1 VPRSTINFW
10 RHPFWLAVLLFLAVG
25 GIFLPSVWNDF
36 SNFDDPAYVTF
47 NPHIHH
53 GLTWSAIRWAFG
65 SFYAANWH
73 PITWLS
79 HILDFTLFGRK
90 AWGHHL
96 TSVIFHS
103 ANVALLFLILSK
115 ATGST
120 WRSAVVA
127 ILFGVH
133 PLHVESVAW
142 VAERKDVLNTFFAL
156 LTLLAY
162 LQCTQHADRR
172 STIWYFLALFFF
184 ALSLGSKAMSVT
196 LPMLLLLLDYWPLRR
211 LNSAGAVRRAI
222 AEKIPFFALSVAV
235 AGITV
240 AAQNSGH
247 AIKLDIPVG
256 IRFANAVV
264 SVSRYLGKLFWPHD
278 LIVFYPYEV
287 PSSTTIALSIL
298 LLLCISA
305 ATIVWRRTLPWL
317 FVGWWWLVI
326 SLLPVIGLLQ
336 IGAQAMADR
345 YMYWPSIGPFV
356 AMIWAASCFVQR
368 FQLARPTRIAAA
380 CVLMAAAA
388 TVTER
393 QISFWRNSETLFR
406 HAIAI
411 ASENPLAHLNLGVA
425 LTERGAAS
433 EGLSHLREAANLLPI
448 DPDNHLNLG
457 IALHQN
463 GDLPAAISE
472 FQMTLRIK
480 PDSAK
485 AHANLA
491 LAFQEQ
497 NDLDRS
503 VSEYREAL
511 RLDPASP
518 DVRVGFGLALQRS
531 GQIDA
536 ALAQFEEAIKED
548 PSYTGAHSNRGIV
561 LEKLGRLEE
570 AVAEYRKALSLDPKN
585 SDASLNLPVVLFKT
599 SRVEEAIAQVRELIK
614 RRPDYAEA
622 YFNLG
627 GMLYSKADLDGAI
640 GAYQHALKL
649 KPDYPDAR
657 HNLNVALEDKA
668 AKSR

>member
-1 VPRSTINFW
+1 MINFW
-10 RHPFWLAVLLFLAVG
+10 RHPSCLAVLLFFAVS

-53 GLTWSAIRWAFG
+53 GLSWSAIRWAFRG
-65 SFYAANWH
+65 FYAANWH

-103 ANVALLFLILSK
+103 ANVALLFLIFSK

-142 VAERKDVLNTFFAL
+142 IAERKDVLNTFFAM

-162 LQCTQHADRR
+162 LQYTQAADRR

-196 LPMLLLLLDYWPLRR
+196 LPILLLLLDYWPLRR
-211 LNSAGAVRRAI
+211 LNSASAVRRAVV
-222 AEKIPFFALSVAV
+222 EKIPFFVLSVAV

-240 AAQNSGH
+240 VAQNSGH
-247 AIKLDIPVG
+247 AIKLDIPAG

-287 PSSTTIALSIL
+287 PSSATIALSIL
-298 LLLCISA
+298 LFLSISL

-317 FVGWWWLVI
+317 FIGWWWFVI
-326 SLLPVIGLLQ
+326 SLVPVIGLIQ

-345 YMYWPSIGPFV
+345 YMYWPSIGPLITIVWAVSCLLERFRIVRSTRMALTCVVV
-356 AMIWAASCFVQR
+356 AG
-368 FQLARPTRIAAA
+368 AAA
-380 CVLMAAAA
+380 
-388 TVTER
+388 VTER
-393 QISFWRNSETLFR
+393 QINFWRNSETLFR

-411 ASENPLAHLNLGVA
+411 APENPLAHLNLGVE
-425 LTERGAAS
+425 LTEHGATS
-433 EGLSHLREAANLLPI
+433 EGLSHLREAVNLLPI

-472 FQMTLRIK
+472 FQITLRIK

-491 LAFQEQ
+491 LGFQEQ
-497 NDLDRS
+497 NDLDS
-503 VSEYREAL
+503 AMSEYREAL

-548 PSYTGAHSNRGIV
+548 PSYAGAHSNRGIV

-599 SRVEEAIAQVRELIK
+599 GRVEEAIAQVRELIK

-627 GMLYSKADLDGAI
+627 GMLYSKGDFDGAI
-640 GAYQHALKL
+640 EAYRHALEL
-649 KPDYPDAR
+649 KPDYSDAR
-657 HNLNVALEDKA
+657 HNLDVVLQDKG
-668 AKSR
+668 SLSP